1 MLPRR
6 PFWVTILD
14 IALIVS
20 ASAAL
25 VIALGGRTRLSI
37 GNLQISLRSPVNAL
51 AIAAACGL
59 LRLFVGGRVR
69 LLPALP
75 IPAIAPLIAERDRFA
90 AWTGASRS
98 VLVLGAVA
106 VAGSLVWI
114 APHLL
119 HIRDVPDAGDP
130 LFSAWRIARF
140 AHQLTHDPRHL
151 FDGNTFYPLPLTL
164 TYSDATVLES
174 LLGTP
179 FIVAGVDP
187 LVVANAL
194 TLLAFPA
201 NGLAFFY
208 AAWRLTGDP
217 RAALVAGLVGAWY
230 PFHAEHYSHIELQW
244 SMFVPLAIVTM
255 MRMLAAPGWRTGLLF
270 GASVAAQCLASMYIG
285 VMLVSFLVPFAA
297 VIALAWQVRPSRT
310 LLRAGAGA
318 AAVLLPAAMALGVP
332 FLASRA
338 ARGDRATFEVSE
350 GSALPSDY
358 GKAHIR
364 LVTYQGQGG
373 RGHHPERELFPGTT
387 PLALAAIGLVP
398 PLSGGA
404 IATIVA
410 GAITFDWSLG
420 LKGLTY
426 DDLYK
431 RSAIYRGM
439 RVPARFSVVVGAAL
453 ALLAG
458 YGARRVLQVV
468 RTDGLRTTLCVA
480 MAAIVLVDLHL
491 DPRLVRYP
499 HRIPEIYQQVTPSMV
514 LAELPRLHDVD
525 YMYFSTSHWA
535 HLLSGYTGFVP
546 FQEQVERG
554 LNRFPAPDGIAA
566 LREQGA
572 THLTYNCA
580 FEGDRD
586 RCAEVFRQLDAN
598 PSLELVAT
606 ETWESAPI
614 ALYRFKQP
622 GPEDARSR

>member
-6 PFWVTILD
+6 AFWVTILD
-14 IALIVS
+14 AVLIVS
-20 ASAAL
+20 ASSAL
-25 VIALGGRTRLSI
+25 VIAIGGRARVYAGT
-37 GNLQISLRSPVNAL
+37 LQIGLRSPVNAL
-51 AIAAACGL
+51 AVAAACSL
-59 LRLFVGGRVR
+59 LRLLVGGRIR
-69 LLPALP
+69 PLPSLP
-75 IPAIAPLIAERDRFA
+75 IPDVAPLIAERDRFV

-98 VLVLGAVA
+98 VRVFGAIA
-106 VAGSLVWI
+106 AAGSLVWI

-174 LLGTP
+174 LVGTP
-179 FIVAGVDP
+179 FIMAGFDP

-201 NGLAFFY
+201 NGLACFY

-217 RAALVAGLVGAWY
+217 RAALVAGLIGAWY
-230 PFHAEHYSHIELQW
+230 PFHAEHYSHLELQW
-244 SMFVPLAIVTM
+244 SMFVPLAIVSF

-270 GASVAAQCLASMYIG
+270 GAAIAAQCLASMYIG
-285 VMLVSFLVPFAA
+285 VMLISFLVPFAA
-297 VIALAWQVRPSRT
+297 VLALAWRVRPSRS
-310 LLRAGAGA
+310 LVRAGVGA
-318 AAVLLPAAMALGVP
+318 AAVLLPAAIALGVP
-332 FLASRA
+332 FMASRA
-338 ARGDRATFEVSE
+338 DRGERGLGEVAS

-364 LVTYQGQGG
+364 LATYQWQGG
-373 RGHHPERELFPGTT
+373 SGHHGERELFPGTT
-387 PLALAAIGLVP
+387 PLALAAVGLVP

-404 IATIVA
+404 IATMVA

-420 LKGLTY
+420 LNGLSY
-426 DDLYK
+426 GELYK
-431 RSAIYRGM
+431 LSAIYRGM
-439 RVPARFSVVVGAAL
+439 RVPARFSVVLGVAL

-458 YGARRVLQVV
+458 YGARRALRVV
-468 RTDGLRTTLCVA
+468 RTDGLRTTLCIA

-491 DPRLVRYP
+491 DPRLVPYP
-499 HRIPEIYQQVTPSMV
+499 HRIPQIYQRVTPSMV

-535 HLLSGYTGFVP
+535 HLIGGYSGYFP
-546 FQEQVERG
+546 FDEQLSRR
-554 LNRFPAPDGIAA
+554 LDQFPAPDAIAA
-566 LREQGA
+566 LRERGA

-580 FEGDRD
+580 FEDNRD
-586 RCAEVFRQLDAN
+586 RCAEVFRQLDAD

-622 GPEDARSR
+622 LPADARSR